1 MVLLVGSR
9 SVPASPG
16 VGAVRTVDG
25 RPLLVGGGLSGERYP
40 PGSAGQTSP
49 DPGRTGGGLA
59 VRGAAGCGHGYTAPG
74 CVPPIAVIRM
84 VAEGSVRVEG
94 FLPVW
99 GGFSS
104 RTGLKPSPH
113 QTQTPP
119 NPTDQVM
126 DDCVSPG
133 RPAEREHVLSKSPLY
148 RDRTH
153 PQYHHPHP
161 HISQKSRIT
170 PQTDRSPLAYQRRR
184 HPVRGYPALRSVR
197 WVLPA
202 PSTGSPGHHNEAGTK
217 ASTDDRG
224 VSVIVMACKS
234 ATPRPAAVEGLVMP
248 VADRTCTTHPSDAM
262 PAMPLLGRGPSAA
275 DGLGW

>member
-1 MVLLVGSR
+1 MVLPLRPRLTRCGGGADCRRSAAVGR
-9 SVPASPG
+9 
-16 VGAVRTVDG
+16 R
-25 RPLLVGGGLSGERYP
+25 GLSGERYP

-119 NPTDQVM
+119 NPTGQVM

-133 RPAEREHVLSKSPLY
+133 RPADRERMLSKSPLY
-148 RDRTH
+148 RDHLTRSTTT
-153 PQYHHPHP
+153 PHV
-161 HISQKSRIT
+161 SQKTRNSSSQPT
-170 PQTDRSPLAYQRRR
+170 TTGRSPLTLLDGA
-184 HPVRGYPALRSVR
+184 PVRRCQGPPAL
-197 WVLPA
+197 
-202 PSTGSPGHHNEAGTK
+202 T
-217 ASTDDRG
+217 
-224 VSVIVMACKS
+224 
-234 ATPRPAAVEGLVMP
+234 LV
-248 VADRTCTTHPSDAM
+248 D
-262 PAMPLLGRGPSAA
+262 
-275 DGLGW
+275 